1 MIVNQN
7 VEMKKA
13 VILVGSH
20 HVGKSDT
27 IRNHLKPLLKQPNG
41 EPMGP
46 HHHIFE
52 LDGKKG
58 YILSQSLEEGGRDV
72 NATVKSLMDYEYLV
86 FAGRPVTEPGSEV
99 DALQLSLQT
108 AGFAVSIVVIMDRFE
123 DRVQKA
129 AQIFRILN

>member
-1 MIVNQN
+1 
-7 VEMKKA
+7 MKKA

-27 IRNHLKPLLKQPNG
+27 IRNYLKPLLKQTNG
-41 EPMGP
+41 KPLGQ

-72 NATVKSLMDYEYLV
+72 NATVKSLLEYEYLV
-86 FAGRPVTEPGSEV
+86 FAGRPVTEAGSEV
-99 DALQLSLQT
+99 HALQLSLQT
-108 AGFAVSIVVIMDRFE
+108 AGFAVSIVVIMDRFD
-123 DRVQKA
+123 DRAKRA
-129 AQIFRILN
+129 GQIFRILNSN